1 MGKNLANIYYRI
13 KDYPLGVIDLNESR
27 IDTWDINR
35 NPRYKGQSVY
45 KIETR
50 LIEKYVGKS
59 FDEFYS
65 ELVKKLPY
73 YFRKRVV
80 YRWYSRPF
88 WYTRGEIILE
98 NNYFVRNSEY
108 KRKPIL
114 KVVLPT
120 KDFKARKIK
129 EYIHPWFKFVYKWDI
144 TNINF
149 TNYWL
154 YLNKNKG
161 YEYKILSGSLV
172 EYNCKDYRYKRHN
185 KQHNTAITK
194 YNKSL
199 NKNKGKEYDQILVN
213 RKKRNNKMNNKLVV
227 GDIVT
232 SYYKGIYKVVEVR
245 QRWRS
250 QDYKRYSTEFTEATP
265 TRINDLIR
273 IVQIYNSEL
282 KPVKSKV
289 VKQCDALYCKKI
301 SDIASQQVL
310 DLERKIEFYKQF
322 LNNINES

>member
-1 MGKNLANIYYRI
+1 
-13 KDYPLGVIDLNESR
+13 
-27 IDTWDINR
+27 
-35 NPRYKGQSVY
+35 
-45 KIETR
+45 
-50 LIEKYVGKS
+50 
-59 FDEFYS
+59 
-65 ELVKKLPY
+65 
-73 YFRKRVV
+73 
-80 YRWYSRPF
+80 
-88 WYTRGEIILE
+88 
-98 NNYFVRNSEY
+98 
-108 KRKPIL
+108 
-114 KVVLPT
+114 
-120 KDFKARKIK
+120 
-129 EYIHPWFKFVYKWDI
+129 
-144 TNINF
+144 
-149 TNYWL
+149 
-154 YLNKNKG
+154 
-161 YEYKILSGSLV
+161 
-172 EYNCKDYRYKRHN
+172 
-185 KQHNTAITK
+185 
-194 YNKSL
+194 
-199 NKNKGKEYDQILVN
+199 
-213 RKKRNNKMNNKLVV
+213 MNNKLVV